1 MPSAKILV
9 VDDEEIVLLSCER
22 VLTEEGYEVQTRLS
36 GKEALELLA
45 GELFDLAIVDL
56 KMPGMDG
63 IELLRAMKRDYPHIS
78 VIMITGYST
87 IESAVEAM
95 KAGAVDYLPKPFTP
109 DQVTM
114 VVKKALDARNLM
126 LENLY
131 LRNELQAKYRFENI
145 IGSGKKMQEI
155 YRLIAKVAPTH
166 STVLITGESGTGKEL
181 IARAVHF
188 NSLRKDHP
196 FVPVDCAVLSEN
208 LLESE
213 LFGHIKGSFTGAIVT
228 KPGLFEV
235 ADGGTLFLDEI
246 GNISLTTQS
255 KLLRVIQ
262 EREFTPVGGTKL
274 KKVDVRILAATNKDL
289 QEKIKEGTFREDLF
303 YRLNIVP
310 IHLPPLRE
318 RPEDIPL
325 LAQHFLEKYC
335 RELSKKPKALS
346 PAAVELLVRHPWPGN
361 VRELENTMERVAVMT
376 DEEVIL
382 PKHFPL
388 PLQENPEGISFE
400 VPKTSDELRETKR
413 HLRDKAVE
421 DIERLFVLAALA
433 RNEWNVTRS
442 AKDVGMLRPNFQAL
456 MRKHNIKSTERE
468 D

>member
-1 MPSAKILV
+1 MPPAKILV
-9 VDDEEIVLLSCER
+9 VDDEEIILLSCER
-22 VLTEEGYEVQTRLS
+22 VLTEEGYEIQTRLS

-45 GELFDLAIVDL
+45 EELFDLAIVDL

-63 IELLRAMKRDYPHIS
+63 IELLRAIKRDYPHIS

-109 DQVTM
+109 DQVTL

-145 IGSGKKMQEI
+145 IGSSKKMQEI

-188 NSLRKDHP
+188 NSLRKDRP

-213 LFGHIKGSFTGAIVT
+213 LFGHVKGSFTGAIVT

-289 QEKIKEGTFREDLF
+289 PEKIKEGTFREDLF

-335 RELSKKPKALS
+335 RELDKKLKALS
-346 PAAVELLVRHPWPGN
+346 PAAVELLVRHSWPGN

-388 PLQENPEGISFE
+388 PIQENPEGICFE
-400 VPKTSDELRETKR
+400 VPKTSDELRETKK

-421 DIERLFVLAALA
+421 DIEKLFVLAALA

-456 MRKHNIKSTERE
+456 MRKHNIKSSERE

>member
-1 MPSAKILV
+1 MPPAKILV
-9 VDDEEIVLLSCER
+9 VDDEEIILLSCER
-22 VLTEEGYEVQTRLS
+22 VLTEEGYEIQTRLS

-45 GELFDLAIVDL
+45 EELFDLAIVDL

-63 IELLRAMKRDYPHIS
+63 IELLRAIKRDYPHIS

-114 VVKKALDARNLM
+114 VVKKALDARNLI

-131 LRNELQAKYRFENI
+131 LRNELQTKYRFENI
-145 IGSGKKMQEI
+145 IGSSKKMQEI

-188 NSLRKDHP
+188 NSLRKDRP

-213 LFGHIKGSFTGAIVT
+213 LFGHVKGSFTGAIVT

-262 EREFTPVGGTKL
+262 EREFTPVGGTRL

-289 QEKIKEGTFREDLF
+289 PEKIKEGTFREDLF

-335 RELSKKPKALS
+335 RELGKKFKALS
-346 PAAVELLVRHPWPGN
+346 PAAVELLVRHSWPGN

-388 PLQENPEGISFE
+388 PLQENPQGICFE
-400 VPKTSDELRETKR
+400 VPKTSDELREMKK

-421 DIERLFVLAALA
+421 DIEKLFVLAALA

-456 MRKHNIKSTERE
+456 MRKHNIKSSERE